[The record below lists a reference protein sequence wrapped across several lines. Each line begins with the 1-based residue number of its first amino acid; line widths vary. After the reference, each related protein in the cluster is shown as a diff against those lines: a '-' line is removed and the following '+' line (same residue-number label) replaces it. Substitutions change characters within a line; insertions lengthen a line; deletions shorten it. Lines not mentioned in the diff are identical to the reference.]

1 VAHSVARVRT
11 EEASHA
17 IVERRNDE
25 ELLVSPFRA
34 RTVDQLRLLWMD
46 RRFLGKALA
55 AGLLLGCAIAFL
67 IPSRYESS
75 VQLMPP
81 DNQSGSGLAM
91 LAALTSKGSSTGNNV
106 GAIAGDLLGVKSSG
120 ALFVGVLGSRTV
132 QDRIINLFDLRK
144 VYSVKLVEDARKKLA
159 DNTGL
164 AEDRKSGI
172 ITITVGDHDPHRAAE
187 MAQTYATELNQLVAD
202 LSTSSARRERIFLEG
217 RLSAVKLD
225 LDDASEKFSQFA
237 SKNTAIDI
245 KEQGRA
251 MVEGA
256 ARLQGEMIA
265 ARSQLSG
272 LEEIYTVDNVRV
284 KAIRARIG
292 ELQRQLDKLG
302 GKGLGEAALKQDA
315 TDTGYPSIRELP
327 LLGVTY
333 ADLYRRTRIQEAVFE
348 VLTQQYELAKVQ
360 EAKEIPTVKILD
372 SAGVPERKTFPPR
385 LLITTI
391 TGLVLM
397 GLAGFVVLVRD
408 WWRRLDARDPG
419 RLFATEVFATVNGS
433 IRWQLAGRP
442 QEHAPGNG
450 ISTRPSRNGESE
462 NAPDSDSNGA

>member
-1 VAHSVARVRT
+1 VAHSVTRVRT

-17 IVERRNDE
+17 IVERRNED

-55 AGLLLGCAIAFL
+55 AGLLIGCAIAFL

-81 DNQSGSGLAM
+81 DNQSSSGLAM
-91 LAALTSKGSSTGNNV
+91 IAGLASKGGSSGSNV
-106 GAIAGDLLGVKSSG
+106 GAIAGDLLGMKSSG

-132 QDRIINLFDLRK
+132 QDRIINRFDLRK
-144 VYSVKLVEDARKKLA
+144 VYSVKLVEDARKELA
-159 DNTGL
+159 NNTGF

-217 RLSAVKLD
+217 RLNAVKQD

-237 SKNTAIDI
+237 SKNNAIDI

-251 MVEGA
+251 MVEA
-256 ARLQGEMIA
+256 AAKLQGEMIA

-272 LEEIYTVDNVRV
+272 LEEIYTADNVRV
-284 KAIRARIG
+284 KAVRARVG

-333 ADLYRRTRIQEAVFE
+333 ADLYRRARIQEAVFE

-385 LLITTI
+385 LLITTMS
-391 TGLVLM
+391 GLVLM
-397 GLAGFVVLVRD
+397 GVAGFVVLVRD
-408 WWRRLDARDPG
+408 WWQRLDARDPG
-419 RLFATEVFATVNGS
+419 RLFATEVFATVDRNVRWRLAKGS
-433 IRWQLAGRP
+433 QERVAGS
-442 QEHAPGNG
+442 E
-450 ISTRPSRNGESE
+450 ISSRPSRKGKSE
-462 NAPDSDSNGA
+462 NVSDSD

>member
-1 VAHSVARVRT
+1 
-11 EEASHA
+11 
-17 IVERRNDE
+17 
-25 ELLVSPFRA
+25 
-34 RTVDQLRLLWMD
+34 
-46 RRFLGKALA
+46 
-55 AGLLLGCAIAFL
+55 
-67 IPSRYESS
+67 
-75 VQLMPP
+75 MPP
-81 DNQSGSGLAM
+81 DSQSGSGLAM
-91 LAALTSKGSSTGNNV
+91 LAALTSKGGATSNNV
-106 GAIAGDLLGVKSSG
+106 GGAIAGDLLGMKSSG

-132 QDRIINLFDLRK
+132 QDRVVNRFDLRK
-144 VYSVKLVEDARKKLA
+144 VYAVKLVEDARKKLS

-172 ITITVGDHDPHRAAE
+172 ITITVADHDPHRAAA
-187 MAQTYATELNQLVAD
+187 MAQTYATELNQLVAE

-217 RLSAVKLD
+217 RLNAVKQD

-251 MVEGA
+251 MVEAA

-284 KAIRARIG
+284 KAVRARIA

-302 GKGLGEAALKQDA
+302 GKGLGDAALKQDA
-315 TDTGYPSIRELP
+315 VDTGYPSIRELP

-333 ADLYRRTRIQEAVFE
+333 ADLYRRARIQEAVFE

-372 SAGVPERKTFPPR
+372 SAGVPERKSFPPR
-385 LLITTI
+385 LLITAI
-391 TGLVLM
+391 AGLILM
-397 GLAGFVVLVRD
+397 GAAAFVVLVRD
-408 WWRRLDARDPG
+408 WWARLDARDPG
-419 RLFATEVFATVNGS
+419 RLFATEVFATVNES
-433 IRWQLAGRP
+433 IRWQLANGS
-442 QEHAPGNG
+442 QEHAQGNG
-450 ISTRPSRNGESE
+450 ISTRASRNGDSEQTSESG
-462 NAPDSDSNGA
+462 SNRP